1 MSDNEGGAGA
11 EFWNFGKVLANDGIL
26 SKTDK
31 GFLETW
37 WDAQSQEWQHRWLD
51 WDYRPMEPPIAK
63 PKREPLSEEELQ
75 QHCAPMFDAMRKIN
89 DACKPLGPDA
99 VFNVLE
105 GVIMKQLLRLDQ
117 AAVQKMVERLQ
128 RRLPLTLDAVLATLD
143 NHRGRL
149 Q

>member
-1 MSDNEGGAGA
+1 
-11 EFWNFGKVLANDGIL
+11 
-26 SKTDK
+26 
-31 GFLETW
+31 
-37 WDAQSQEWQHRWLD
+37 
-51 WDYRPMEPPIAK
+51 
-63 PKREPLSEEELQ
+63 
-75 QHCAPMFDAMRKIN
+75 MRKIN
-89 DACKPLGPDA
+89 DACQPLGFDA

-128 RRLPLTLDAVLATLD
+128 RRLPLTLYAVLATLD